1 MKNLYIEYRSWIFFW
16 GLALD
21 SQKAVQKNL
30 DKYNKEGW
38 KLKELQFSNATQ
50 TGIVN
55 LIIYTFVSFI
65 TLGFVSYYAGFY
77 MIFEK
82 PENANAQTVLD
93 KPAQLKNLKELL
105 DKGSISQNEFDKQ
118 KQQIMSL

>member
-21 SQKAVQKNL
+21 SKKAVQKNL
-30 DKYNKEGW
+30 DKYNQEGW
-38 KLKELQFSNATQ
+38 TLRELQFANATQ
-50 TGIVN
+50 MGIFTMFLN
-55 LIIYTFVSFI
+55 FFVSLF
-65 TLGFVSYYAGFY
+65 TLGFVSYYAGYY

-82 PENANAQTVLD
+82 SDDTNTKIVSD

-118 KQQIMSL
+118 KQQIMSI

>member
-1 MKNLYIEYRSWIFFW
+1 M
-16 GLALD
+16 
-21 SQKAVQKNL
+21 
-30 DKYNKEGW
+30 DKYNQEGW
-38 KLKELQFSNATQ
+38 TLRELQFANATQ
-50 TGIVN
+50 MGIFTMV
-55 LIIYTFVSFI
+55 LIFFVSLF
-65 TLGFVSYYAGFY
+65 TLGFVSYYTGYY

-82 PENANAQTVLD
+82 SENANAKVALD

>member
-1 MKNLYIEYRSWIFFW
+1 MKNLYIEYRSWVFFW

-21 SQKAVQKNL
+21 SQKAVQKTL

-38 KLKELQFSNATQ
+38 QLKELQFANATQ
-50 TGIVN
+50 AGIFTMI
-55 LIIYTFVSFI
+55 LIFFI
-65 TLGFVSYYAGFY
+65 SLFTLGFVSYYVGYY
-77 MIFEK
+77 MVFEK
-82 PENANAQTVLD
+82 SDDTNTKIVLD